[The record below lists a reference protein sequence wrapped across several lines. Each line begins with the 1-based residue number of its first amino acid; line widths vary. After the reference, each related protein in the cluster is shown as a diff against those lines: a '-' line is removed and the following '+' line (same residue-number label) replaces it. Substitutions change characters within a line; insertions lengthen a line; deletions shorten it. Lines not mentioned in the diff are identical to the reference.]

1 MFICRIQVE
10 AVDLKAQLKIAED
23 KIDQQIDKLEARM
36 NSIRKSTKVGTQ
48 RFLLSIFALLV
59 AIRLAIQYSNLD

>member
-1 MFICRIQVE
+1 ME

-23 KIDQQIDKLEARM
+23 KIDQQIDKLEMRM

-48 RFLLSIFALLV
+48 RFLFTVFTLMVS
-59 AIRLAIQYSNLD
+59 IRLVMHYQD